1 MARTPKKAAGK
12 PASKKKQPAK
22 PVAPEQTAE
31 QAAEQTAEQ
40 AAGQGVA
47 AQTPEAAGPAAGGPA
62 AGGLAAGGLP
72 EGLSLGTSEPQKRG
86 IIGWIFFVLLLPL
99 WPIRRLLRPWT
110 SKWFGPLPMRF
121 GPPPIDHSEPDFDSE
136 EPGMLAGQVIF
147 VLITAFFVIAFFWAS
162 TAELDEQV
170 RAEGEVIPPTD
181 VQIIQARLPGVVT
194 EIGVQLGSRVATGDI
209 LFRMEDEDVQAN
221 FADNEIIIASS
232 RAALVRLEAEASGQE
247 SIRFPDELVAAA
259 PQAVAEE
266 NSLFSQRRIALL
278 GELGVLVQKVDTLE
292 RSIEE
297 KEAAARLASERAL
310 IQKKE
315 YDLIKPLVDA
325 GHEPRLK
332 LIEAE
337 ASWRQSEGEAEL
349 AALSIVSMQSDL
361 SAKHKEIES
370 VKQKYRAEASR
381 QLVEMQTK
389 LAQARSRQEALAGK
403 VGYAEIAAQQ
413 PGVISALHLKTV
425 GAVVQQGT
433 VLAELVPDSTK
444 ATIRARLLP
453 QDVADVKVG
462 QAVRISLAAYDVS
475 RYGAVEGVVTR
486 IASNTTQQEN
496 MPPFYETLI
505 EIPDLSFPRS
515 PIKPD
520 LVPGMQATIDI
531 LGGKRTVMDYIL
543 TPIQKASRAAFREK

>member
-22 PVAPEQTAE
+22 SIAPEQTAD
-31 QAAEQTAEQ
+31 QTAEQ
-40 AAGQGVA
+40 AAGGI
-47 AQTPEAAGPAAGGPA
+47 AAGLAGP
-62 AGGLAAGGLP
+62 GLP
-72 EGLSLGTSEPQKRG
+72 EGLSLGTGEPQKRG
-86 IIGWIFFVLLLPL
+86 IIGWIFFLLLLPF

-194 EIGVQLGSRVATGDI
+194 EIGVQLGSRVTTGDI

-247 SIRFPDELVAAA
+247 SIRFPDALVAAA

-266 NSLFSQRRIALL
+266 NGLFSQRRIALL

-297 KEAAARLASERAL
+297 KKAAARLASERAL

-403 VGYAEIAAQQ
+403 VGYAEITAQQ

-515 PIKPD
+515 PVKPD